1 MHKDLPKVY
10 YFISKFDK
18 NNINKLNKN
27 IALIYRNYNKNID
40 KSLIIQIK
48 KYCKLKKRKF
58 FLSNNFKLA
67 IKLGLDGVYLPS
79 FNNDLK
85 HLNFPK
91 KKDFYVIGSAH
102 PFVVRLNLAEPETAA
117 RENGRASLT
126 RCEESAQQ
134 RQPAN
139 LVLRHVARHVLRR
152 PRVPPAFGSAP
163 MQRAPQCSARPN
175 TPALPTQYLFPMPA
189 THCEPLRRL
198 DDRASRM

>member
-1 MHKDLPKVY
+1 MHTELPKVY

-18 NNINKLNKN
+18 NNIKKLNKN

-48 KYCKLKKRKF
+48 KYCKLNKRKF

-91 KKDFYVIGSAH
+91 KKNFYIIGSAH
-102 PFVVRLNLAEPETAA
+102 NYNEIKTKELQKVDLIFIASLFNKKKTYLGLNKFLVLTRLTKKKVIAFGGINKKNLKKLNLLKVYGYSGISLFNAKK
-117 RENGRASLT
+117 NG
-126 RCEESAQQ
+126 
-134 RQPAN
+134 
-139 LVLRHVARHVLRR
+139 
-152 PRVPPAFGSAP
+152 
-163 MQRAPQCSARPN
+163 
-175 TPALPTQYLFPMPA
+175 PTKN
-189 THCEPLRRL
+189 
-198 DDRASRM
+198 

>member
-27 IALIYRNYNKNID
+27 IAIIYRNYNRKVNKN
-40 KSLIIQIK
+40 LIIQIK

-67 IKLGLDGVYLPS
+67 VKLGLDGVYLPS

-91 KKDFYVIGSAH
+91 KKKFYVIGSAH
-102 PFVVRLNLAEPETAA
+102 NYREIKKKELQKVDLIFIASLFNKKKTYLGLNKFKVLTKLTKKKIIALGGINKKNLKKLNLLNVYGYSGISLFDAKK
-117 RENGRASLT
+117 NG
-126 RCEESAQQ
+126 
-134 RQPAN
+134 
-139 LVLRHVARHVLRR
+139 
-152 PRVPPAFGSAP
+152 
-163 MQRAPQCSARPN
+163 
-175 TPALPTQYLFPMPA
+175 PTKY
-189 THCEPLRRL
+189 
-198 DDRASRM
+198 